1 MSRWPGSR
9 HRWPTAAE
17 LGENILSIRIT
28 GEGGVSVP
36 GQTFRIQDAEVDG
49 RIVDVRWR
57 DGVVL
62 SVRSKAERSLRMD
75 SNEDVA
81 LIDADGGALLPGL
94 HDHHLHLMA
103 LAAARG
109 SVHVGPPEVLSEAA
123 FALALRTACQAA
135 ADGWVRSVGYH
146 ESVAGDLDAVTLD
159 RLVPEGANVAVRV
172 QHRSGQLWILNERAI
187 VAIDLGNVGDVGV
200 DRDAHGRPTGR
211 VYGLDPLLAQ
221 RIPTSTPDLLG
232 AATEIAS
239 YGVTG
244 ITDLTPTED
253 VAELDILLA
262 HVGRPGFPLDVTITG
277 GLGLPTDDLMGLGI
291 GPVKF
296 LPDHRVPDPDALA
309 EGFRRAHNSSRSVAV
324 HCVSRVGLVVALW
337 AWREVGALP
346 GDRIE
351 HGGVI
356 PEELFDEI
364 ASLGLTVVTQ
374 PNFVSERGDAYL
386 AEVDADDIG
395 SLWRCGSLQTGG
407 IAVAAGTDAPFGH
420 PDPWRAMA
428 AAVNR
433 TTPSGVVLGSSER
446 ISPKAALSLFLGSAM
461 SPTIP
466 RHIAEG
472 AATDL
477 CLLDQSLD
485 RALADLS
492 SKAVRQ
498 TFRRS

>member
-1 MSRWPGSR
+1 M
-9 HRWPTAAE
+9 
-17 LGENILSIRIT
+17 N
-28 GEGGVSVP
+28 
-36 GQTFRIQDAEVDG
+36 TFRIQDAEVDG

-62 SVRSKAERSLRMD
+62 SVRNRADRTLRMD
-75 SNEDVA
+75 QADA
-81 LIDADGGALLPGL
+81 LVDADGGALLPAL

-103 LAAARG
+103 LAAARA
-109 SVHVGPPEVLSEAA
+109 SVLVGPPEVRSEAA
-123 FALALRTACQAA
+123 FALALRSACRTSS
-135 ADGWVRSVGYH
+135 DGWVRAVGYH
-146 ESVAGDLDAVTLD
+146 ESIAGDIDAATLD
-159 RLVPEGANVAVRV
+159 RLVPEGADVAVRV
-172 QHRSGQLWILNERAI
+172 QHRSGQLWILNSKAM
-187 VAIDLGNVGDVGV
+187 VATDLGNIGDPGV
-200 DRDAHGRPTGR
+200 ERDAHGRPTGR
-211 VYGLDPLLAQ
+211 VYGLDRLLAQ
-221 RIPTSTPDLLG
+221 RIPTSTPDLVG
-232 AATEIAS
+232 AATKVAS

-253 VAELDILLA
+253 AAELDMLLA
-262 HVGRPGFPLDVTITG
+262 RVGRPGFPLDVTITG
-277 GLGLPTDDLMGLGI
+277 GLGLPTRDLEGIGI

-309 EGFRRAHNSSRSVAV
+309 EGFRRAHDASRNVAV

-337 AWREVGALP
+337 AWNEVGARP

-364 ASLGLTVVTQ
+364 AALGLTVVTQ

-386 AEVDADDIG
+386 ADVDTDDVD
-395 SLWRCGSLQTGG
+395 SLWRCGSLQTRG

-420 PDPWRAMA
+420 PDPWRAMT

-433 TTPSGVVLGSSER
+433 TTASGAVLGRSER
-446 ISPKAALSLFLGSAM
+446 VGPQAALNLFLGSAS
-461 SPTIP
+461 SPAIP
-466 RHIAEG
+466 RHIVDG
-472 AATDL
+472 ATTDL
-477 CLLDQSLD
+477 CLLDRSLD

>member
-1 MSRWPGSR
+1 M
-9 HRWPTAAE
+9 T
-17 LGENILSIRIT
+17 
-28 GEGGVSVP
+28 
-36 GQTFRIQDAEVDG
+36 TFHIQNAEVDG
-49 RIVDVRWR
+49 RMVDVRWR

-62 SVRSKAERSLRMD
+62 SVRSTADRSLRID
-75 SNEDVA
+75 QADA
-81 LIDADGGALLPGL
+81 LVDADGAALLPGL

-103 LAAARG
+103 LAAARA
-109 SVHVGPPEVLSEAA
+109 SVLVGPPEVLDEAA
-123 FALALRTACQAA
+123 FALLLRRACRKST
-135 ADGWVRSVGYH
+135 DGWVRAVGYH
-146 ESVAGDLDAVTLD
+146 ESVAGNLDAATLD
-159 RLVPEGANVAVRV
+159 RLVPEGARVAVRV
-172 QHRSGQLWILNERAI
+172 QHRSGQLWILNNRAI
-187 VAIDLGNVGDVGV
+187 VATDLGNLSDVGV
-200 DRDAHGRPTGR
+200 ERDAHGWPTGR
-211 VYGLDPLLAQ
+211 VYGLDRQLAQ

-232 AATEIAS
+232 AVTEIAS

-253 VAELDILLA
+253 RAELDMLLA
-262 HVGRPGFPLDVTITG
+262 HVGRGGFPLDVTVTG
-277 GLGLPTDDLMGLGI
+277 GLGLPTNDLTGLGI

-296 LPDHRVPDPDALA
+296 LPDHRVPDPDVLA
-309 EGFRRAHNSSRSVAV
+309 EGFRRAHDASRNVAV

-337 AWREVGALP
+337 AWREVGARP

-364 ASLGLTVVTQ
+364 AALGLTVVTQ

-386 AEVDADDIG
+386 ADVEPDDVD
-395 SLWRCGSLQTGG
+395 SLWRCGSLQTRG

-433 TTPSGVVLGSSER
+433 TTASGAVLGGSER
-446 ISPKAALSLFLGSAM
+446 ISPNAALSLFLGSAS
-461 SPTIP
+461 SPAIP
-466 RHIAEG
+466 RHIVDG
-472 AATDL
+472 AMTDL
-477 CLLDQSLD
+477 CLLDRSLD

>member
-1 MSRWPGSR
+1 MNTVRI
-9 HRWPTAAE
+9 
-17 LGENILSIRIT
+17 EN
-28 GEGGVSVP
+28 
-36 GQTFRIQDAEVDG
+36 AEVDG
-49 RIVDVRWR
+49 RLVDVRWR

-62 SVRSKAERSLRMD
+62 SVRSTADRTLRMD
-75 SNEDVA
+75 QADA
-81 LIDADGGALLPGL
+81 LVDADGGALLPAL

-103 LAAARG
+103 LAAART
-109 SVHVGPPEVLSEAA
+109 SVHVGPPDVLAEAA
-123 FALALRTACQAA
+123 FALALRSACQKST
-135 ADGWVRSVGYH
+135 DGWVRAVGYH
-146 ESVAGDLDAVTLD
+146 ESVAGDIDAMTLD
-159 RLVPEGANVAVRV
+159 RLVPEGADVAVRV
-172 QHRSGQLWILNERAI
+172 QHRSGQLWILNERAMT
-187 VAIDLGNVGDVGV
+187 ATDLNNVGDVGV
-200 DRDAHGRPTGR
+200 ERDAHGRPTGR
-211 VYGLDPLLAQ
+211 VYGLDRLLAQ
-221 RIPTSTPDLLG
+221 RIPKSTPDLLG

-253 VAELDILLA
+253 AADVDMLLA
-262 HVGRPGFPLDVTITG
+262 HVGRGGFPLDVTITG
-277 GLGLPTDDLMGLGI
+277 GLGLATHDLTALGI

-309 EGFRRAHNSSRSVAV
+309 EGFRRAHHMGRNVAV

-337 AWREVGALP
+337 AWREVGARP

-364 ASLGLTVVTQ
+364 AALGLTVVTQ
-374 PNFVSERGDAYL
+374 PNFVAERGDDYL
-386 AEVDADDIG
+386 AEVDADDVG
-395 SLWRCGSLQTGG
+395 SLWRCGSLQTHG

-433 TTPSGVVLGSSER
+433 TTQAGAVLGGSER
-446 ISPKAALSLFLGSAM
+446 ISPKAALGLFLGSAM
-461 SPTIP
+461 TPATP
-466 RHIAEG
+466 RQIIDG
-472 AATDL
+472 ATTDL
-477 CLLDQSLD
+477 CLLDRSLD

-492 SKAVRQ
+492 SKTVRQ

>member
-1 MSRWPGSR
+1 MN
-9 HRWPTAAE
+9 T
-17 LGENILSIRIT
+17 L
-28 GEGGVSVP
+28 
-36 GQTFRIQDAEVDG
+36 RIQDAEVDG

-62 SVRSKAERSLRMD
+62 SVRSTADRTLRMD
-75 SNEDVA
+75 QADA
-81 LIDADGGALLPGL
+81 LVDADGGALLPAL

-103 LAAARG
+103 LAAART
-109 SVHVGPPEVLSEAA
+109 SVHVGPPDVLAEAA
-123 FALALRTACQAA
+123 FALALRSACQKST
-135 ADGWVRSVGYH
+135 DGWVRAVGYH
-146 ESVAGDLDAVTLD
+146 ESVAGDIDAMTLD
-159 RLVPEGANVAVRV
+159 RLVPEGADVAVRV
-172 QHRSGQLWILNERAI
+172 QHRSGQLWILNERAMT
-187 VAIDLGNVGDVGV
+187 ATDLNNVGDVGV
-200 DRDAHGRPTGR
+200 ERDAHGRPTGR
-211 VYGLDPLLAQ
+211 VYGLDRLLAQ
-221 RIPTSTPDLLG
+221 RIPKSTPDLLG

-253 VAELDILLA
+253 AADVDMLLA
-262 HVGRPGFPLDVTITG
+262 HVGRGGFPLDVTITG
-277 GLGLPTDDLMGLGI
+277 GLGLATHDLTALGI

-309 EGFRRAHNSSRSVAV
+309 EGFRRAHDASRNVAV

-337 AWREVGALP
+337 AWREVGGRP

-364 ASLGLTVVTQ
+364 AALGLTVVTQ
-374 PNFVSERGDAYL
+374 PNFVSERGDGYL

-395 SLWRCGSLQTGG
+395 SLWRCGSLQTHG

-433 TTPSGVVLGSSER
+433 TTQAGAVLGGSER
-446 ISPKAALSLFLGSAM
+446 ISPKAALGLFLGSAM
-461 SPTIP
+461 SPATP
-466 RHIAEG
+466 RRIVDG
-472 AATDL
+472 ATTDL
-477 CLLDQSLD
+477 CLLDRSLD

-498 TFRRS
+498 TFHRR

>member
-1 MSRWPGSR
+1 MMK
-9 HRWPTAAE
+9 
-17 LGENILSIRIT
+17 
-28 GEGGVSVP
+28 
-36 GQTFRIQDAEVDG
+36 TFRIKDAEVDG

-62 SVRSKAERSLRMD
+62 SVRSTADRSLRMD
-75 SNEDVA
+75 QADAVV
-81 LIDADGGALLPGL
+81 DADGGALLPGL

-103 LAAARG
+103 LAAARA
-109 SVHVGPPEVLSEAA
+109 SVVVGPPEVLSEAA
-123 FALALRTACQAA
+123 FVLALRSACRKSTV
-135 ADGWVRSVGYH
+135 GWVRAVGYH
-146 ESVAGDLDAVTLD
+146 ESVAGVIDAVTLD
-159 RLVPEGANVAVRV
+159 RLVPEGADVAVRV

-187 VAIDLGNVGDVGV
+187 VATDLGNIGDVGV
-200 DRDAHGRPTGR
+200 ERDAHGRPTGR
-211 VYGLDPLLAQ
+211 IYGLDRPLAQ
-221 RIPTSTPDLLG
+221 RIPTSTPDLVG

-239 YGVTG
+239 YGVTA

-253 VAELDILLA
+253 VAELDMLLA
-262 HVGRPGFPLDVTITG
+262 HVGRGGFPLDVTITG
-277 GLGLPTDDLMGLGI
+277 GLRLPTDDLKGLGI

-309 EGFRRAHNSSRSVAV
+309 EGFRRAHDAGRNVAV

-337 AWREVGALP
+337 AWREVGAHP

-364 ASLGLTVVTQ
+364 AALGLTVVTQ

-386 AEVDADDIG
+386 AEVDADDVG
-395 SLWRCGSLQTGG
+395 SLWRCGSLQTHG

-433 TTPSGVVLGSSER
+433 TTPSGVVLGRSER
-446 ISPKAALSLFLGSAM
+446 ISPQAALSLFLGSAL
-461 SPTIP
+461 SPAIP
-466 RHIAEG
+466 RQIVDG
-472 AATDL
+472 ATTDL
-477 CLLDQSLD
+477 CLLDRSLD

>member
-1 MSRWPGSR
+1 MMK
-9 HRWPTAAE
+9 
-17 LGENILSIRIT
+17 
-28 GEGGVSVP
+28 
-36 GQTFRIQDAEVDG
+36 TFRITDAEVDG

-57 DGVVL
+57 NGVVL
-62 SVRSKAERSLRMD
+62 SVRSTSDRSLGMD
-75 SNEDVA
+75 QADV
-81 LIDADGGALLPGL
+81 LVDADGGALLPGL

-103 LAAARG
+103 LAAARA

-123 FALALRTACQAA
+123 FALALRSAGRKSM
-135 ADGWVRSVGYH
+135 DGWVRAVGYH
-146 ESVAGDLDAVTLD
+146 ESVAGDIDAAALD
-159 RLVPEGANVAVRV
+159 RLVPEGADVAVRV

-187 VAIDLGNVGDVGV
+187 VAADLGSIEDSGV
-200 DRDAHGRPTGR
+200 ERDPHGRPTGR
-211 VYGLDPLLAQ
+211 VYGLDRLLAQ
-221 RIPTSTPDLLG
+221 RIPTPPPDLVG

-253 VAELDILLA
+253 AAELDLLLA
-262 HVGRPGFPLDVTITG
+262 HVGHLGFPLDVTITG
-277 GLGLPTDDLMGLGI
+277 GLGLPTDDLTGLGI

-309 EGFRRAHNSSRSVAV
+309 EGFRRAHKAGRNVAV

-337 AWREVGALP
+337 AWNEVGARP

-364 ASLGLTVVTQ
+364 RALGLTVVTQ

-386 AEVDADDIG
+386 AEVDSDDIG
-395 SLWRCGSLQTGG
+395 SLWRCGSLQTHG

-433 TTPSGVVLGSSER
+433 TTPSGTVLGSSER
-446 ISPKAALSLFLGSAM
+446 ISPKAALSLFLGGAL
-461 SPTIP
+461 SPAIP
-466 RHIAEG
+466 RQIVDG
-472 AATDL
+472 ATTDL
-477 CLLDQSLD
+477 CLLDRSLD
-485 RALADLS
+485 RSLADLS
-492 SKAVRQ
+492 SKPVRQ